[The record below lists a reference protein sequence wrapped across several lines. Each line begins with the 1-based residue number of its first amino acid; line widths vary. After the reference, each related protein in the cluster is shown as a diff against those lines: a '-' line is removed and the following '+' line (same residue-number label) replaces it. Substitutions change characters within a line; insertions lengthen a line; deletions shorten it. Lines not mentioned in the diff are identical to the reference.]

1 MTRKEVIKK
10 AYEYLKSKGIIH
22 TQKDVAQKMGASPS
36 NVSSALS
43 GVESVLTEKFLG
55 RFNSA
60 FDNVFNTEWL
70 LTGEGEMLRTQ
81 PSAPQPV
88 PYTQNN
94 EGCEQVTQNGD
105 INVISAEIIGK
116 ALNEVSEMRKAL
128 TKALEKNQQNTD
140 RFLAIIEKIS
150 NK

>member
-1 MTRKEVIKK
+1 MDRKERFNEAYTYIKGQGTIRTQGDL
-10 AYEYLKSKGIIH
+10 AKSMGT
-22 TQKDVAQKMGASPS
+22 TQP
-36 NVSSALS
+36 NVSSALK
-43 GVESVLTEKFLG
+43 GVEAVLTDNFLR
-55 RFNSA
+55 RFNEA
-60 FDNVFNTEWL
+60 CGDVFQINWL

>member
-1 MTRKEVIKK
+1 MDRKERFNEAYTYIKGQGTIRTQGDL
-10 AYEYLKSKGIIH
+10 AKSMST
-22 TQKDVAQKMGASPS
+22 TQP
-36 NVSSALS
+36 NVSSALK
-43 GVESVLTEKFLG
+43 GVEAVLTDNFLR
-55 RFNSA
+55 RFNEA
-60 FDNVFNTEWL
+60 CGDVFQINWL